1 MYLSSDP
8 DVGVGVVVDRRL
20 EKIILSHNAACPQNI
35 VDHFNILP
43 QNLATTSVQKVQQAN
58 RDIIISIGKPMGG
71 HYRTIYINW
80 TKSIQHSIPEL
91 RIGFPSA
98 KKWF

>member
-58 RDIIISIGKPMGG
+58 RDIIISIGKPIV
-71 HYRTIYINW
+71 TIGRYIL
-80 TKSIQHSIPEL
+80 TGRRVYSILFQN
-91 RIGFPSA
+91 
-98 KKWF
+98 

>member
-58 RDIIISIGKPMGG
+58 RDIIISIGKPMGV
-71 HYRTIYINW
+71 TIGRYIL
-80 TKSIQHSIPEL
+80 TGRRLYSILFQN
-91 RIGFPSA
+91 
-98 KKWF
+98 